1 MKIETKE
8 LELFGK
14 RFDSFTK
21 LKTVRGFCW
30 TAIQKTGKLA
40 KQVINNNWSRNKYVK
55 KFEASGSIKSGFDKA
70 SRYIVQDENGK
81 PVSRSQF
88 VRDGRTVNRLM
99 VYNKRKG
106 KSKRTKTSYYADVV
120 LQRKANQRVYDNRT
134 MRILNA
140 DLEKGMSKAIPDA
153 FKKIGGK

>member
-40 KQVINNNWSRNKYVK
+40 KQVVNNNWSRNKYVN
-55 KFEASGSIKSGFDKA
+55 KFEASGSIKSGYAGA

-81 PVSRSQF
+81 PMSRSQF
-88 VRDGRTVNRLM
+88 VKDGKLVNRLM

-106 KSKRTKTSYYADVV
+106 KSKRTRKSYYADVV
-120 LQRKANQRVYDNRT
+120 LQRKANQRVYNGRT
-134 MRILNA
+134 QRILEN
-140 DLEKGMSKAIPDA
+140 DLQKGISIAIPDA

>member
-14 RFDSFTK
+14 QFDSFTK

-40 KQVINNNWSRNKYVK
+40 KQVVNNNWSRNKYVN
-55 KFEASGSIKSGFDKA
+55 KFEASGSIKSGYDKA

-81 PVSRSQF
+81 PMSRSQF
-88 VRDGRTVNRLM
+88 VKDGKLVNRLM

-106 KSKRTKTSYYADVV
+106 KSKRTRKSYYADVV
-120 LQRKANQRVYDNRT
+120 LQRKANQRVYDGRT
-134 MRILNA
+134 QRILEN
-140 DLEKGMSKAIPDA
+140 DLQKGISIAIPDA

>member
-21 LKTVRGFCW
+21 AKTVRGFVW
-30 TAIQKTGKLA
+30 TALQKTGKLA
-40 KQVINNNWSRNKYVK
+40 KQVVNNNWSRNKYVR
-55 KFEASGSIKSGFDKA
+55 KFTESGSIKSGYDKA
-70 SRYIVQDENGK
+70 SRYIVQDESGK
-81 PVSRSQF
+81 PISRSQF
-88 VRDGRTVNRLM
+88 VKGERVVNRLM

-106 KSKRTKTSYYADVV
+106 KSKRAKKSYYADVV
-120 LQRKANQRVYDNRT
+120 LQRLANKRVYDDRT
-134 MRILNA
+134 RRIINN
-140 DLEKGMSKAIPDA
+140 DLEKGISIAIPDA

>member
-30 TAIQKTGKLA
+30 TAIQRTGKLS
-40 KQVINNNWSRNKYVK
+40 KQVVNNNWARNKFVK
-55 KFEASGSIKSGFDKA
+55 KFIASGVLKSGYEKA
-70 SRYIVQDENGK
+70 SRYIVQDQNGK
-81 PVSRSQF
+81 PLRRAQF
-88 VRDGRTVNRLM
+88 VNDGQTVNRIM
-99 VYNKRKG
+99 VYNKRKA
-106 KSKRTKTSYYADVV
+106 KSKRSKRSYYADVV
-120 LQRKANQRVYDNRT
+120 LQRKDHKSVYDART
-134 MRILNA
+134 KRILEK
-140 DLEKGMSKAIPDA
+140 DLETGISKAIPDA